1 MNVQSVKPNTSVKAV
16 ATPAK
21 PEAKVAPVT
30 EAKTDT
36 KVSPISAAKAEP
48 KAPKVEKFVRNEALF
63 KSLTALTREEL
74 IAKAGEAV
82 KHAAEDLGAVVAVHD
97 RKDYTSGQDVARSG
111 IRGAI
116 YDFIDSRPEHKAS
129 IAEIS
134 SYMHLAQNEIY
145 KGKYNVGYIVAKS
158 GSTTRG
164 MIARKQ
170 LVVVEGSPFK
180 AKK

>member
-1 MNVQSVKPNTSVKAV
+1 MNVQSVK
-16 ATPAK
+16 TPAK
-21 PEAKVAPVT
+21 SVAKPTDTVAAETKVAPV
-30 EAKTDT
+30 KTGSSET
-36 KVSPISAAKAEP
+36 KVAPIAVTEVKAAKP
-48 KAPKVEKFVRNEALF
+48 EKFARDQALF
-63 KSLTALTREEL
+63 TELTALTREEL
-74 IAKAGEAV
+74 IAKAGDDV
-82 KHAAEDLGAVVAVHD
+82 KHAPEDISTVIAVTD

-116 YDFIDSRPEHKAS
+116 YDFIESRPEQRAS

-134 SYMHLAQNEIY
+134 AYMHLGQNKIY

-170 LVVVEGSPFK
+170 VAVVEGSPFK
-180 AKK
+180 VKK